1 MPSVSYALLRE
12 HYPTR
17 AQVDGAAL
25 YASIG
30 YPDKGKDPSWQN
42 TCAIRVSLA
51 LLGAHTPVSP
61 GFLTAQAGPYKGKRI
76 ESRQKKLAEF
86 LRRRLG
92 PPEVYKN
99 GYAAWRAIRPRHG
112 IISFY
117 RLNGNWDNQGHI
129 DLVEPATMN
138 DLQCA
143 SACYWSS
150 AEVWFWPLN

>member
-1 MPSVSYALLRE
+1 LCHPGQPGIAWRTYTCQSWL
-12 HYPTR
+12 P
-17 AQVDGAAL
+17 DG
-25 YASIG
+25 SG
-30 YPDKGKDPSWQN
+30 
-42 TCAIRVSLA
+42 
-51 LLGAHTPVSP
+51 GA
-61 GFLTAQAGPYKGKRI
+61 YKGKRI
-76 ESRQKKLAEF
+76 ETRQKKLAEF

>member
-1 MPSVSYALLRE
+1 MPSISYALLRE

-61 GFLTAQAGPYKGKRI
+61 GFLTAQAGHTKASGSKHARKSLPSSCAGGLA
-76 ESRQKKLAEF
+76 RQRSTRTAM
-86 LRRRLG
+86 
-92 PPEVYKN
+92 
-99 GYAAWRAIRPRHG
+99 RHG
-112 IISFY
+112 VQS
-117 RLNGNWDNQGHI
+117 GH
-129 DLVEPATMN
+129 ATE
-138 DLQCA
+138 
-143 SACYWSS
+143 SS
-150 AEVWFWPLN
+150 VFTS